1 MQYRHIF
8 FDLDHTLWDF
18 DLNARE
24 ALLELYQLLQL
35 NNEGIHE
42 FDLFYER
49 YLHHNQVLWDRYHHG
64 FISSEELKWKRMWRT
79 LLDFKIGNEPLARKM
94 SATFLELLP
103 EKKNLFPHT
112 VQILSYLRDKGYLLH
127 LITNGFEAVQWRKL
141 RTSHLED
148 YFEEVITSEKS
159 GSVKPNKEI
168 FEFALKITGARLKES
183 IMIGDNPDADIQGA
197 INIGM
202 DCIFVNHI
210 RSDVKV
216 PATYSI
222 THLKDLESIL

>member
-18 DLNARE
+18 DLNAKE
-24 ALLELYQLLQL
+24 ALGELYQLLDL
-35 NNEGIHE
+35 NAEGVHE
-42 FDLFYER
+42 FDTFYER

-94 SATFLELLP
+94 SAAFLELLP

-112 VQILSYLRDKGYLLH
+112 IEILTYLKDKGYLLH

-141 RTSHLED
+141 RTSRLED

-159 GSVKPNKEI
+159 GSVKPNREI
-168 FEFALKITGARLKES
+168 FEYALKITGAGLKES

-197 INIGM
+197 INMGM

-210 RSDVKV
+210 HSEAKV
-216 PATYSI
+216 GATYSI
-222 THLKDLESIL
+222 RHLKELEQIL